1 MIYPENLEVRL
12 GFEYIREKLNTYC
25 LSSLGQFYVEKMKF
39 STDYQ
44 LIDRLATQTAEF
56 KQILESLNTWPSQNY
71 VDVYDS
77 LKRSKIEGLYLS
89 EQELF
94 DVKTSLNTI
103 LECVLF
109 LKVSE
114 ESEFLSIK
122 ELQNFTID
130 KQLINL
136 LEKVIDDNG
145 KLKDNA
151 STALRKIRYSIISES
166 SVLRKTIESVL
177 RSAKEQGFSVKDANP
192 TLRNGRMV
200 IPVRAENKRSIK
212 GLIHD
217 ESATGQTTYIEPASV
232 FDINNRIKE
241 LLYEENREIIRI
253 LTELTTKIR
262 ENVDDLYKAYVFLG
276 KVDFIRAKATLA
288 IQLNAC
294 KPVIVQKPTIDW
306 RKAYHPLLVLNPR
319 ERYVVPVELTLNEN
333 QRILLISGPN
343 AGGKS
348 VTLKTVGLLQY
359 MFQCGLLVPMEE
371 GSEMGI
377 FKNILVDIGDQ
388 QSMENELSTYSAH
401 LYNMTQFVKNT
412 NRSTLF
418 LIDEFGTG
426 TEPDYGGAIAEAILL
441 ELNLKKGFG
450 VITTHYANLKEF
462 SDRTEGIVN
471 GAMLYDLK
479 HLTPLYQ
486 LEVGKPGSS
495 FAFEI
500 GQKIGLAKHIIQ
512 YASKKVGNKKVN
524 YDKEL
529 KNLEADSAKIHLKLR
544 EAEKKEHELTQLVS
558 DYKDL
563 KESLETRKKEI
574 VNKAKFE
581 AKTLIQDTNKKVEIL
596 IKEIRENKAD
606 KEKTKILREEIQEFN
621 ETIKVEKVKE
631 KLEEGIKIV
640 GGELKVG
647 DEVKIDS
654 QDAIGKITMINGN
667 QVEVLIGQLR
677 LTIKKN
683 RLQKLYI
690 APSYNK
696 NKESTNTSFAS
707 SNVGASMISKSTNF
721 NGELDVRGKRTI
733 EALGEVD
740 VFIDQAIITSA
751 KEVRILHGKGDGI
764 LRPMIRQHLK
774 GLPHIVSMEDEH
786 IDRGGSGITVITFK

>member
-1 MIYPENLEVRL
+1 MIYPENLEIRL

-56 KQILESLNTWPSQNY
+56 KQILQSLNTWPSQNY

-109 LKVSE
+109 LRVSE
-114 ESEFLSIK
+114 EHEYLSIK

-130 KQLINL
+130 KQLVTL

-166 SVLRKTIESVL
+166 SVLRKTIDSVL
-177 RSAKEQGFSVKDANP
+177 RSAKEQNFTVKDANP

-200 IPVRAENKRSIK
+200 IPVKAENKRSIK

-262 ENVDDLYKAYVFLG
+262 QNVDELHKAYIFLG

-294 KPVIVQKPTIDW
+294 KPVIVQKPTIEW

-319 ERYVVPVELTLNEN
+319 ERYVVPVELTLNEE

-462 SDRTEGIVN
+462 SDRTEGIIN

-529 KNLEADSAKIHLKLR
+529 KKLEADSAKIHLKLR
-544 EAEKKEHELTQLVS
+544 EAERKEEELSQLVS

-563 KESLETRKKEI
+563 KESLDTRQKEI

-581 AKTLIQDTNKKVEIL
+581 AKTLIQNTNKKVETL

-606 KEKTKILREEIQEFN
+606 KEKTKVLREEIQEFN
-621 ETIKVEKVKE
+621 ENIKVEKVKE
-631 KLEEGIKIV
+631 KLEEGIKII

-647 DEVKIDS
+647 DEVKMDS
-654 QDAIGKITMINGN
+654 QDAIGKVTMINGN

-683 RLQKLYI
+683 RLQKVHI

-696 NKESTNTSFAS
+696 NKLANSSSSS
-707 SNVGASMISKSTNF
+707 SNVGSNMISKSTHF
-721 NGELDVRGKRTI
+721 TGELDVRGKRTI

-740 VFIDQAIITSA
+740 AFIDQSIISSA

-786 IDRGGSGITVITFK
+786 IDRGLSLIHI